1 MFHKFNFHDINLVLD
16 VNSGMVHALDQVAWD
31 VVDHFDEGMDGIEK
45 ALDEKYGAEV
55 LREAYDEL
63 CQLKEAGLFE
73 SADSYREK
81 VIGKEKSGEL
91 KAMCFNIAHDCN
103 IRCGYCFA
111 STGDY
116 HGGRKLMSLE
126 TAKAGIDFLLEKSG
140 TRKRLEVDFFGGE
153 PLLNFDVI
161 KETVR
166 YGREKEKA
174 LGKRIGFTMTTNG
187 VLLNDENI
195 EYLNE
200 NMDNV
205 VVSLDGRPEV
215 NDRMRKFVGG
225 KGTTEDLLPLIKK
238 FVEKRGERSYYIRG
252 TYTAYNLDFSEDAL
266 FMADQGFREISVEP
280 VVAEPERPYAITE
293 EHLPQIFSE
302 YEKLADDYL
311 RYKAEGRPFRF
322 YHFMMD
328 MDGGPCVY
336 KRVSS
341 CGAGVEYFAITPDG
355 ELYPCHQF
363 VGREDYLMGNL
374 KDGITRQDLLQ
385 QFSENTVYHKKKCQ
399 DCWAKFHCSGG
410 CQANA
415 AAFSGKLS
423 EPYDIE
429 CQLQKKRIECAL
441 SIQASEILDT
451 QYENNQ
457 K

>member
-1 MFHKFNFHDINLVLD
+1 LFHKFNFHDINLVLD